1 MITTMTDDSLEA
13 RQVNSHFDEALSL
26 LLEEHDWSFAI
37 ERQQLTKSVTI
48 PIYEY
53 SYKHSLPSTP
63 YCLRVLDACDGDA
76 DPLVDYKVE
85 GRFILSDSETV
96 KIRYI
101 CLVDDLNKLSPLFR
115 TALAYL
121 LASMIAVSL
130 TGASSVE
137 QDMERKYIY
146 FLRRAI
152 TADSKQGTDDD
163 VEDEDF
169 EWINARF
176 SG

>member
-1 MITTMTDDSLEA
+1 MTDDSLEA

-26 LLEEHDWSFAI
+26 LLEEHDWSFDI
-37 ERQQLTKSVTI
+37 QRQQLTKSVAL
-48 PIYEY
+48 PAYGY
-53 SYKHSLPSTP
+53 SYNFTLPTTP
-63 YCLRVLDACDGDA
+63 YCLRVLEACDEDGL
-76 DPLVDYKVE
+76 PISDYKVE
-85 GRFILSDSETV
+85 SRFILTDSETV
-96 KIRYI
+96 MIRYI
-101 CLVDDLNKLSPLFR
+101 CLVDDLNTLSPLFR

-121 LASMIAVSL
+121 LASMIAISL

-137 QDMERKYIY
+137 QDMERKYVY
-146 FLRRAI
+146 FLRRAV
-152 TADSKQGTDDD
+152 TADSRQGTDDD